1 MNDAVTAI
9 LPGRLFAIGGW
20 LALGETRVSW
30 LPDGAQGVLPVQGYV
45 LRDSGQW
52 LLMDTGLPVHR
63 AQMAAGL
70 ADTIAG
76 YGSRRVI
83 MTRREPDCMLNL
95 PWIMRDFSVQQVLY
109 AGPLNPLDF
118 FQGVEDA
125 EIVGRLGAAG
135 ASRAAKITDG
145 SVTEIGA
152 LRLEVLRTELRL
164 LATNW
169 FYEQVTQTLFSSD
182 SFGFLAA
189 DIPGSRISSGADVD
203 PAAIARFLGAKM
215 DWLVGIDPVPVIA
228 DLDRLQASRPIARIC
243 PGSGCVIEGR
253 DAVARAFDGTKAAL
267 RLLGARQRV
276 SALGDFLHRAAL

>member
-1 MNDAVTAI
+1 
-9 LPGRLFAIGGW
+9 
-20 LALGETRVSW
+20 
-30 LPDGAQGVLPVQGYV
+30 
-45 LRDSGQW
+45 
-52 LLMDTGLPVHR
+52 
-63 AQMAAGL
+63 
-70 ADTIAG
+70 
-76 YGSRRVI
+76 
-83 MTRREPDCMLNL
+83 MLNL

-189 DIPGSRISSGADVD
+189 DIPGSRINSRADVD
-203 PAAIARFLGAKM
+203 PAAIARFFGAKM
-215 DWLVGIDPVPVIA
+215 DWLVGIDPAPVIA

-243 PGSGCVIEGR
+243 PWAPGR
-253 DAVARAFDGTKAAL
+253 
-267 RLLGARQRV
+267 LGACWRR
-276 SALGDFLHRAAL
+276 G